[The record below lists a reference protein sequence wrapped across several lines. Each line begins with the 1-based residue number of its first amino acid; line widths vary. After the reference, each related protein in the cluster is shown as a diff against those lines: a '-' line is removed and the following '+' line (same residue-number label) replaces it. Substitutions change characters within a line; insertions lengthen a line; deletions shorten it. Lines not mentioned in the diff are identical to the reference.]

1 MAQYQDLQAKLNENP
16 NWANENAAEYNRQI
30 VALSQGLDQMSA
42 LYDEFTAI
50 DPDVAMTLFEDL
62 GGQAQL
68 DEYTSSIA
76 ALQAAGEQVSP
87 ELQKM
92 ADQLE
97 TLKLL
102 GNPLA
107 LRAGMDTVS
116 TSLQFI
122 TPDQLAAAQA
132 QLEQAGTDSAQGL
145 ADGMTAGA
153 PTVATAGGD
162 MSQAAID
169 AAQDTLQTHSPSVVM
184 REMGMYAGQ
193 GLALGIT
200 ASQGMV
206 SAAMS
211 GMLSNV
217 RGYFAPSWSSAWQSV
232 AASMGAALA
241 GMAGYMDSAMSR
253 VISSAQS
260 GLNRL
265 RSLAASAGAIS
276 VSTVPKMAQGAT
288 LTAPTIVEVAEAG
301 YPETIVPHIDTPRSR
316 ALLADAAA
324 GVGVGLGGINI
335 TFAPQVVVQGGGD
348 AASQLEQAMGDI
360 EDQFEVWFERFM
372 ARNRAVA
379 YGNV

>member
-1 MAQYQDLQAKLNENP
+1 
-16 NWANENAAEYNRQI
+16 
-30 VALSQGLDQMSA
+30 
-42 LYDEFTAI
+42 
-50 DPDVAMTLFEDL
+50 
-62 GGQAQL
+62 
-68 DEYTSSIA
+68 
-76 ALQAAGEQVSP
+76 
-87 ELQKM
+87 
-92 ADQLE
+92 
-97 TLKLL
+97 
-102 GNPLA
+102 
-107 LRAGMDTVS
+107 
-116 TSLQFI
+116 
-122 TPDQLAAAQA
+122 
-132 QLEQAGTDSAQGL
+132 
-145 ADGMTAGA
+145 MTAGA

-200 ASQGMV
+200 ASQGVV

-217 RGYFAPSWSSAWQSV
+217 RGSFAPSWTSAWQSV

-265 RSLAASAGAIS
+265 RSLAASASAIS

-348 AASQLEQAMGDI
+348 AASQVEQAMGDI

-372 ARNRAVA
+372 ARQRAVA